1 MKEVIR
7 DAISLDQRTAINL
20 FCTAYWVAKED
31 VALLKYGSL
40 LDLLKECGSK
50 VPPELYHNNKAA
62 YQFIDACAEVI
73 FEKQKEEIRRS
84 PVVSIGIDES
94 TDISTDENM
103 IVYCKY
109 IGADNKVRT
118 HCYLS

>member
-1 MKEVIR
+1 MKAVVREAV
-7 DAISLDQRTAINL
+7 SLEHRTAINL
-20 FCTAYWVAKED
+20 FHAAYWVAKED

-40 LDLLKECGSK
+40 LDLLRDCGSE

-62 YQFIDACAEVI
+62 LQFIEACADVI
-73 FEKQKEEIRRS
+73 FEKQKKEIRKS

-109 IGADNKVRT
+109 NGADNKVKT
-118 HCYLS
+118 